1 MFKESFKYYK
11 TKCCTIDFSN
21 VLDLNNDITWNKY
34 NVKKNSIDDYQQD
47 SITSISFCFKP
58 VKTWE
63 VFQINDKPGLIVI
76 KNPFTSIGQ
85 RYWVVKCLRDYSKKP
100 NRRNIDSITSISN
113 VDNWWEKC
121 NKLDNNELL
130 KKLRWSTL
138 GYHHNWDTKL
148 YSEKDKTNFPH
159 ELKELTQFLADIL
172 GYPNYS
178 AEAAIINYYH
188 MDSTLSGHTDHSE
201 VNLKAPLFSFSFGQ
215 TAIFLIGGKTIEDS
229 AIPIFLRSGDILIMS
244 NESRLCY
251 HGVPRILKTE
261 ERPWE
266 IDTKDSTQEVLKYN
280 DALSICKDEEIWK
293 PFSMYINYSRVN
305 MNIRQVLNKGQ
316 QTL

>member
-266 IDTKDSTQEVLKYN
+266 IDTEDSTQEVLKYN